1 MRGVTIS
8 IGCLMS
14 DCQADMEKKLSG
26 VYQSNLV
33 GTQELEKKFYIPR
46 TYEIKLDC
54 LLHNKNFRL

>member
-8 IGCLMS
+8 IGCLMPDCQA

-33 GTQELEKKFYIPR
+33 RHPR
-46 TYEIKLDC
+46 VRKEILYSSN
-54 LLHNKNFRL
+54 L

>member
-33 GTQELEKKFYIPR
+33 RHPR
-46 TYEIKLDC
+46 VRKEILYSSN
-54 LLHNKNFRL
+54 L

>member
-8 IGCLMS
+8 IGCLMP

-33 GTQELEKKFYIPR
+33 RHPR
-46 TYEIKLDC
+46 VRKEILYSSN
-54 LLHNKNFRL
+54 L